1 MGQMSRGQWQAE
13 PGPGGALRSGG
24 AWERTPSVLRNWVT
38 PAGAFPVEA
47 GRYHLYAA
55 WNCPWAHRVLLG
67 RAILGLEDAL
77 PVSFVT
83 PRRTSDGWVFGED
96 PGFQDNLHG
105 AAALH
110 EVYAHGCPDYTGR
123 VTVPL
128 LYDSVTD
135 TLVSNESAD
144 ILRMLATVF
153 LPLSRLP
160 KGLVPDAQRD
170 DIDALNATLHD
181 GLNNAVYR
189 AGFAE
194 TQEAYEVAVG
204 TVFETLDM
212 LEDRLADR
220 QWLMGNDLTEPD
232 IRLFPT
238 LARFDVAYHTA
249 FRCSRRRLVDY
260 PRLWEYARSLYA
272 LPGVADTVNF
282 DIYRRGYFSPSPKRN
297 PLGIVPV
304 APDISWA
311 L

>member
-1 MGQMSRGQWQAE
+1 MGQMIGGQWQAE
-13 PGPGGALRSGG
+13 SGPGGALRSGG
-24 AWERTPSVLRNWVT
+24 AWERTPSVLHDWVT
-38 PAGAFPVEA
+38 SDGAFPAEA

-96 PGFQDNLHG
+96 PGFQDNLLG

-110 EVYAHGCPDYTGR
+110 EIYARGCPDYTGR
-123 VTVPL
+123 VTVPH

-135 TLVSNESAD
+135 RLVSNESAD

-153 LPLSRLP
+153 LPLASQPRD
-160 KGLVPDAQRD
+160 LVPEARRE
-170 DIDALNATLHD
+170 DIDALNATIHD

-189 AGFAE
+189 AGFAD

-204 TVFETLDM
+204 TVFETLDV
-212 LEDRLADR
+212 LEGRLADR
-220 QWLMGNDLTEPD
+220 TWLMGEALTEPD

-260 PRLWEYARSLYA
+260 PRLWDYARRFYA

-282 DIYRRGYFSPSPKRN
+282 DIYRRGYFSASPNRN